1 MMGLKLYQK
10 FRLYILLEIRK
21 NVGLVDVAEHASRL
35 KWRWAVHVSRVNDR
49 RWSERALHRW
59 L

>member
-10 FRLYILLEIRK
+10 FRYLEIRK